1 MIARQYF
8 NSKPNLKFSAIS
20 GISPPCFIHPHI
32 APECWHGSFAYLG
45 HISWHIGTSVQLWD
59 LLSLPRLPHAT
70 DRFVPCIA
78 AAIPCSG
85 DAALQWGFLRT
96 QHQKLYQV
104 HPHALWLRKRGRSS
118 SATIS
123 WNGYC
128 GCGLGRMLHS
138 SKFLD
143 PEFFSTGTIS
153 IIPTKCSVTSLTEV
167 TCAVKKKFT
176 KNSKKCEIWVFFFS
190 SSRVWRMGMR
200 KKREKQR
207 GLG

>member
-1 MIARQYF
+1 MLTWQF
-8 NSKPNLKFSAIS
+8 CLS
-20 GISPPCFIHPHI
+20 GTHQLTHREKCTAVGFAFITKASTCH
-32 APECWHGSFAYLG
+32 WQ
-45 HISWHIGTSVQLWD
+45 V
-59 LLSLPRLPHAT
+59 
-70 DRFVPCIA
+70 VPCIA
-78 AAIPCSG
+78 ATIPCSG